1 MTPHKITPD
10 EYHQMGPIFPVTRL
24 ELIEGELFDMAPIG
38 TPHAW
43 TVGQLTRLLNR
54 SRWAEQAFIFCQSPL
69 SLPDSE
75 PEPDV
80 MVLKLA
86 DYRRRLPEPTD
97 VLLLIEVADSSV
109 HYDRSR
115 KLPLYARHGV
125 PEVWLIDLNTRVAEV
140 QRQPAGDRYQTV
152 TTPNVLTPL
161 AFPELSIPLEDI
173 LP

>member
-1 MTPHKITPD
+1 MTPHKITRD
-10 EYHQMGPIFPVTRL
+10 EYHQMGPIFPTTRL

-43 TVGQLTRLLNR
+43 AVGQLTRLLNR

-75 PEPDV
+75 PEPDI

-86 DYRRRLPEPTD
+86 DYRRRLPEPAD

-109 HYDRSR
+109 QYDRTR

-125 PEVWLIDLNTRVAEV
+125 PEVWLIDLNTRIAEV
-140 QRQPAGDRYQTV
+140 HRQPAGDLYQAV
-152 TTPNVLTPL
+152 TTPNVLASL
-161 AFPELSIPLEDI
+161 AFLELTIPLEDI